1 VSPIAPDGNEPFRGA
16 GEEAALPEAA
26 QPGALQGVGMW
37 DDSVGRL
44 LGGPRLVLLRTVRK
58 LALELM
64 EKTAELVGHRLL
76 QHVLIDAGKGMAE
89 DVVDLG
95 LAEIQAVQALAT
107 SNELAIKLHGAAPQ
121 NFY

>member
-1 VSPIAPDGNEPFRGA
+1 MEPFKGA
-16 GEEAALPEAA
+16 GAKTALPEAV

-37 DDSVGRL
+37 DDLVGML
-44 LGGPRLVLLRTVRK
+44 LGGSRLVLLRAVGK

-89 DVVDLG
+89 NVVDLG

-121 NFY
+121 NFS